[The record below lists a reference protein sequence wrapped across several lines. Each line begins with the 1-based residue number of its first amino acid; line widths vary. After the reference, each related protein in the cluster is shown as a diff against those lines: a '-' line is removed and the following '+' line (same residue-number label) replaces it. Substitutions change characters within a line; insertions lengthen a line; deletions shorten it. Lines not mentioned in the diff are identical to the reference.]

1 MVVVRELSVALLDVG
16 KLQLQQPSGALKMLV
31 ALSEKLSI
39 GYSLPLRVG
48 LTFGGRLLI
57 GFLMQISHMPI
68 WAPGFAKASA
78 S

>member
-16 KLQLQQPSGALKMLV
+16 KLQQQPSGALKMLV